1 MINLKKTLQEG
12 RLAVG
17 IMVSELRNPN
27 LAYMFAQ
34 CGFDFFILD
43 NEHGAYSPE
52 SVSDIVAAATGAG
65 IPVIVRIPEIR
76 RETVMK
82 PLDSGAA
89 GLLVPQVNTA
99 AEAEEIMAHA
109 KYPPAGNRGVALRR
123 AHSLYRKVDV
133 VAYLKQANEDTFIAV
148 QAESPAAIENLE
160 EIASVPGVDSI
171 FVGPMDLSVSLGIPG
186 QFSHPQ
192 EVGAID
198 RVIEVCNTHNIF
210 PGIMMFDVKTLKPW
224 IEKGMRFV
232 VNGSDISLLAD
243 AGANGVA
250 ELKSAGKS

>member
-1 MINLKKTLQEG
+1 MINLKKTLKEG
-12 RLAVG
+12 QLVLG

-52 SVSDIVAAATGAG
+52 SVSDMVAAARGAG

-76 RETVMK
+76 RETILK

-89 GLLVPQVNTA
+89 GLLVPQVHTA
-99 AEAEEIMAHA
+99 VQAKEIMVHA

-123 AHSLYRKVDV
+123 AHSLYRKVDT

-148 QAESPAAIENLE
+148 QAESPMAIENLE
-160 EIASVPGVDSI
+160 EIAAVAGVDSI

-186 QFSHPQ
+186 QFTHPR
-192 EVGAID
+192 EVEAID
-198 RVIEVCNTHNIF
+198 RVIDVCSTHKIV
-210 PGIMMFDVKTLKPW
+210 PGIMMFDVNTLKPW
-224 IEKGMRFV
+224 VEKGMRFV
-232 VNGSDISLLAD
+232 AYGSDISLLAD
-243 AGANGVA
+243 VAAKGVA
-250 ELKSAGKS
+250 ELKGAGKS